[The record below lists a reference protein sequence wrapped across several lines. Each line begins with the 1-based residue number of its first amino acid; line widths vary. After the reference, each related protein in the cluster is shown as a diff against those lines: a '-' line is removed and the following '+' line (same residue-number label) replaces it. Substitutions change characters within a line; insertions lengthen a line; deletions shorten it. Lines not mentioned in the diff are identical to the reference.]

1 MMVKKSW
8 LKNKNS
14 RRWKQLDYILSN
26 MPYDEFFTVA
36 TFREWIAFNWSTLG
50 QKGRYNKIRRL
61 YDFDSHQISRFL
73 KYHKSVELVCKS
85 ITGHNIFMRRNKNE
99 KGKTLP

>member
-1 MMVKKSW
+1 MVKKSW

-26 MPYDEFFTVA
+26 MPYNELFTVA
-36 TFREWIAFNWSTLG
+36 LFREWIAFNWPTLG
-50 QKGRYNKIRRL
+50 QRGRYNNIRKL
-61 YDFDSHQISRFL
+61 YDYNGHQISRFL
-73 KYHKSVELVCKS
+73 KYHKDVAIVGKTTASD
-85 ITGHNIFMRRNKNE
+85 NIFMRRNKNE